1 MGGCFRPLKIDANP
15 GMVRYVPSAF
25 FIGHPPPL
33 LLPLL
38 LAGDEELLALF
49 DVLSVVS
56 FFDATDS
63 VCKTADEEDADA
75 AAAALI
81 SGCCFD

>member
-1 MGGCFRPLKIDANP
+1 
-15 GMVRYVPSAF
+15 MVRYVPSAF

-33 LLPLL
+33 LLLLPLLL